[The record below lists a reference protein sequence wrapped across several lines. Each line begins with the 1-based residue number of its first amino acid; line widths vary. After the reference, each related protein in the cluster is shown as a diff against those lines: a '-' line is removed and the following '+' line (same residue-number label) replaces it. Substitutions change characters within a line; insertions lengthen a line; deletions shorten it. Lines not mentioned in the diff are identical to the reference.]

1 MKTATRTCE
10 PSARGAMRS
19 PALVIAGHSA
29 LKTRVDALM
38 TRAIHPLRKTSYEEM
53 MDHAKSGLPDFARF
67 KYASRVNPTCVV
79 KPGGDGSRR
88 KIVSEQS
95 CGPASAGCAFFL
107 FSSCLLLLSRA
118 SSADPIVAARNRFPF
133 SSCGLR
139 GNCRHQV
146 VPGVLFFFL
155 LFAGTADSRRHARPA
170 DEGSAYF
177 AGLGFE
183 LRSGAPPGLNPKLL
197 SSSSA
202 A

>member
-1 MKTATRTCE
+1 
-10 PSARGAMRS
+10 
-19 PALVIAGHSA
+19 
-29 LKTRVDALM
+29 
-38 TRAIHPLRKTSYEEM
+38 M

-67 KYASRVNPTCVV
+67 KCASRVNPTCVV

>member
-1 MKTATRTCE
+1 
-10 PSARGAMRS
+10 
-19 PALVIAGHSA
+19 
-29 LKTRVDALM
+29 
-38 TRAIHPLRKTSYEEM
+38 
-53 MDHAKSGLPDFARF
+53 
-67 KYASRVNPTCVV
+67 
-79 KPGGDGSRR
+79 
-88 KIVSEQS
+88 
-95 CGPASAGCAFFL
+95 
-107 FSSCLLLLSRA
+107 
-118 SSADPIVAARNRFPF
+118 
-133 SSCGLR
+133 
-139 GNCRHQV
+139 